1 MAGFLTYTNGQ
12 LKTSRVA
19 ALVFTALLT
28 VLALVFYI
36 NKSID
41 YSLVAVT
48 HVFEPEASDM
58 VEKPPATSRNTELS
72 EPEKP
77 KTAEHTPTMDSRDAP
92 ERAREAKRLPGI
104 QKRAERAPPE
114 TAFPVNAEQNVKEQE
129 VKMEKDHVKAADTVP
144 PDDPHPPRTEN
155 TETTKSKAQRDRPV
169 KSMNRHEETAK
180 QEKSSPGTRETISPV
195 DDLPDVPAKIA
206 LPSLQ
211 EKVPEAEPLSSS
223 IDIAEKVHR
232 LTAKDDRP
240 RHHDLPHRSQA
251 VETANLPVFDTSHG
265 VKEITVDHQQY
276 MKLFHSWR
284 TSGNGAKDTKKI
296 PLRVENL
303 RNTFA
308 LFQMKPIAVI
318 NGHAFLD
325 LTDGTRVTEQSLDEY
340 STTVFQVRRPR
351 DTWREAL
358 TAAGIGQKDR
368 VEIRYYMYD
377 FVRNA
382 IYNRANQAV
391 SWCKDQGLIQGDL
404 PASDIDVLGRA
415 YVINQHG
422 GGRFGVVVPV
432 SIDIK
437 DGKTVAVDPIC
448 LRGQPDVEVLLNAG
462 LL

>member
-1 MAGFLTYTNGQ
+1 
-12 LKTSRVA
+12 
-19 ALVFTALLT
+19 
-28 VLALVFYI
+28 
-36 NKSID
+36 
-41 YSLVAVT
+41 
-48 HVFEPEASDM
+48 
-58 VEKPPATSRNTELS
+58 
-72 EPEKP
+72 
-77 KTAEHTPTMDSRDAP
+77 
-92 ERAREAKRLPGI
+92 
-104 QKRAERAPPE
+104 
-114 TAFPVNAEQNVKEQE
+114 
-129 VKMEKDHVKAADTVP
+129 
-144 PDDPHPPRTEN
+144 
-155 TETTKSKAQRDRPV
+155 
-169 KSMNRHEETAK
+169 
-180 QEKSSPGTRETISPV
+180 
-195 DDLPDVPAKIA
+195 
-206 LPSLQ
+206 
-211 EKVPEAEPLSSS
+211 
-223 IDIAEKVHR
+223 
-232 LTAKDDRP
+232 
-240 RHHDLPHRSQA
+240 
-251 VETANLPVFDTSHG
+251 

-422 GGRFGVVVPV
+422 WGRFGVVVPV